1 MGRDREEFRSSGVQG
16 LRCFHSNVVESYAN
30 RKRQKKEFRIQ
41 NSEFRRQKTEDCAPR
56 TPNLEPR
63 TANASPRV
71 PNAGVAQRLQVSRI
85 RGMIF
90 VSDELILAVTPELL
104 RLLTT

>member
-1 MGRDREEFRSSGVQG
+1 MQIEKGR
-16 LRCFHSNVVESYAN
+16 
-30 RKRQKKEFRIQ
+30 RKNSEFRIQ
-41 NSEFRRQKTEDCAPR
+41 NSEDRRQKTEDCAPR

-71 PNAGVAQRLQVSRI
+71 PNAGVGQRLQVSRI

-90 VSDELILAVTPELL
+90 VSDKRILAVTPELL
-104 RLLTT
+104 RLLTI

>member
-1 MGRDREEFRSSGVQG
+1 MQIEKGR
-16 LRCFHSNVVESYAN
+16 
-30 RKRQKKEFRIQ
+30 RK
-41 NSEFRRQKTEDCAPR
+41 NSEERRQKNP
-56 TPNLEPR
+56 EPR
-63 TANASPRV
+63 TSNASPRV
-71 PNAGVAQRLQVSRI
+71 PNAGVGQRLQVSRI

>member
-1 MGRDREEFRSSGVQG
+1 VLVIVVD
-16 LRCFHSNVVESYAN
+16 HSRPAEVAWVSAIQNS
-30 RKRQKKEFRIQ
+30 EFRIQ
-41 NSEFRRQKTEDCAPR
+41 NSEDRRQKTEDRRQKTEDRRQRP
-56 TPNLEPR
+56 PNLEPR

-71 PNAGVAQRLQVSRI
+71 PNAGVGQRLQVSRI

-90 VSDELILAVTPELL
+90 VSDKLILAVTPELL

>member
-30 RKRQKKEFRIQ
+30 RKRQKT
-41 NSEFRRQKTEDCAPR
+41 EFRRKNSEDRRQKNPEPR
-56 TPNLEPR
+56 TSNLEPR
-63 TANASPRV
+63 TPT
-71 PNAGVAQRLQVSRI
+71 GVGQRLQVSRI

-90 VSDELILAVTPELL
+90 VSDKLILAVTPELL

>member
-30 RKRQKKEFRIQ
+30 RKRQKKEFR
-41 NSEFRRQKTEDCAPR
+41 RQKNP
-56 TPNLEPR
+56 EPR
-63 TANASPRV
+63 TSNASPRV
-71 PNAGVAQRLQVSRI
+71 PNAGVGQRLQISRI

>member
-1 MGRDREEFRSSGVQG
+1 MQIEKGR
-16 LRCFHSNVVESYAN
+16 
-30 RKRQKKEFRIQ
+30 RK
-41 NSEFRRQKTEDCAPR
+41 NSEDRR
-56 TPNLEPR
+56 TPNPEPR
-63 TANASPRV
+63 TSNASPRV
-71 PNAGVAQRLQVSRI
+71 PNAGVGQRLQVSRI